1 MFDSSQN
8 IPINL
13 ITPEGDKAVT
23 VRFPTD
29 NELSERVQ
37 RMKTVVRSL
46 GRGKSVTEPQAN
58 EKNDLDLFHKLFVEG
73 SELDEYEASNLISRL
88 TRCKVSDS
96 RREGNQF
103 TVALTVPGANTTH
116 TLRIPSAKQVQQYS
130 RQVVSVI
137 EGRHGLQEMK
147 LNLGASGD
155 LYDALLISSEG
166 YAGGVPISHKS
177 EVVAEVIALLNQ
189 DQDDSEVEGF

>member
-1 MFDSSQN
+1 
-8 IPINL
+8 
-13 ITPEGDKAVT
+13 
-23 VRFPTD
+23 
-29 NELSERVQ
+29 
-37 RMKTVVRSL
+37 
-46 GRGKSVTEPQAN
+46 
-58 EKNDLDLFHKLFVEG
+58 
-73 SELDEYEASNLISRL
+73 
-88 TRCKVSDS
+88 
-96 RREGNQF
+96 
-103 TVALTVPGANTTH
+103 
-116 TLRIPSAKQVQQYS
+116 
-130 RQVVSVI
+130 VI